1 LPDRDFFF
9 ARMKIWG
16 DLREIMPI
24 EPLRFYNRK
33 TRQLEVELIYG
44 ESWLRFAYEHPIGRF
59 FLWLIVKRAIFS
71 HAYGFQMNKRVS
83 AGKILPF
90 IVKYDID
97 VTTFAKSP
105 YEFKTFNEFFYRRLK
120 KDVRPIDPGEDVAVF
135 PADGRHLVFPNV
147 DTVDGFYV
155 KGTKFSLAELF
166 GEESLPDEQRV
177 NARRFAGGAMV
188 ISRLCPVDYHRF
200 HFPCAGVPSQP
211 KLIKGE
217 LYSVSPIA
225 LRQRVKYLVQN
236 KRMMT
241 LIESVQFGSVAI
253 FEVGAT
259 NVGSI
264 VQTFVPERI
273 ADKGEEKGLFK
284 FGGSCVI
291 TLFQKGRITFDSDLV
306 EQSSQWIESYAKMG
320 ERLGVGRRE

>member
-1 LPDRDFFF
+1 
-9 ARMKIWG
+9 
-16 DLREIMPI
+16 MPT
-24 EPLRFYNRK
+24 EPLHFYNRK
-33 TRQLEVELIYG
+33 TRQLEVEQIYG
-44 ESWLRFAYEHPIGRF
+44 ESWLRFAYENPVGKF

-71 HAYGFQMNKRVS
+71 HLYGFQMNKRVS

-90 IVKYDID
+90 IIKYDID
-97 VTTFAKSP
+97 VTTFVKSP
-105 YEFKTFNEFFYRRLK
+105 YDFKTFNDFFYRKLK
-120 KDVRPIDPGEDVAVF
+120 KEVRPIDPAPDVAVF

-155 KGTKFSLAELF
+155 KGAKFSLAELF
-166 GEESLPDEQRV
+166 GEDGLPEKQQV
-177 NARRFAGGAMV
+177 NTTLFSGGAMV

-200 HFPCAGVPSQP
+200 HFPCKGVPSQP
-211 KLIKGE
+211 KLFKGE

-236 KRMMT
+236 KRMLT
-241 LIESVQFGSVAI
+241 LVESAQFGRAAI

-264 VQTFVPERI
+264 VQTFVPDRVAE
-273 ADKGEEKGLFK
+273 KGEEKGLFK

-291 TLFQKGRITFDSDLV
+291 TLFQKERIRFDSDLV
-306 EQSSQWIESYAKMG
+306 EQSAQWIESYAKMG
-320 ERLGVGRRE
+320 ERLGVSAH

>member
-1 LPDRDFFF
+1 MATDS
-9 ARMKIWG
+9 I
-16 DLREIMPI
+16 
-24 EPLRFYNRK
+24 RFYNRR
-33 TRQLEVELIYG
+33 TRALETELIYG
-44 ESWLRFAYEHPIGRF
+44 ESWLRFAYENPLGKF

-71 HAYGFQMNKRVS
+71 HLYGFQMNKRVS

-90 IVKYDID
+90 IIKYDID

-105 YEFKTFNEFFYRRLK
+105 YDFRTFNEFFYRKLK
-120 KDVRPIDPGEDVAVF
+120 KEVRPIDPGQDVAVF

-155 KGTKFSLAELF
+155 KGSKFSMAELF
-166 GEESLPDEQRV
+166 GEDGLPEEERV
-177 NARRFAGGAMV
+177 NGKRFAGGAMV

-200 HFPCAGVPSQP
+200 HFPCEGVPSQP

-236 KRMMT
+236 KRMLT
-241 LIESVQFGSVAI
+241 LVESAQFGSVAI

-264 VQTFVPERI
+264 VQTFLPER
-273 ADKGEEKGLFK
+273 AAEKGEEKGLFK

-291 TLFQKGRITFDSDLV
+291 TLFQKSRIRFDSDLV
-306 EQSSQWIESYAKMG
+306 EQSGQWIESYAKMG
-320 ERLGVGRRE
+320 ERLGVSPR